1 MLFYHIRHGFHSFNR
16 NYKNSPRVETA
27 SCETIITPALP
38 CQYHFAQ
45 VGIRS
50 TLEFATRKQRFKI
63 LVRNWRTMST
73 ENKRPALAKTEKYEL
88 DLDIESRMPG
98 AKNVFLARPND
109 CML

>member
-1 MLFYHIRHGFHSFNR
+1 MDFIRSIEITKTPLASKQPVRNR
-16 NYKNSPRVETA
+16 YF
-27 SCETIITPALP
+27 CETIITPALP